1 MKIAVLMKLVLQE
14 FAQENEK
21 VSRDLGSG
29 FIGLQ
34 YSNFCDSLTEGQNEK

>member
-1 MKIAVLMKLVLQE
+1 MKKFLGIL
-14 FAQENEK
+14 
-21 VSRDLGSG
+21 DLGSG